1 MFAGRAVGADGGI
14 DIGVEGLFCR
24 RALSVACFSSVPRSG
39 FKRAPREGR
48 LSEMKQLDASPTTIT
63 TPPPSAEQFPL
74 ALRRVAIDTYR
85 ENVAYLHRDCA
96 IYRAEGFQALAK
108 VEVRANGR
116 QVLATLNVVDDPRIV
131 RCDEIGL
138 SMDAFAQLGVAN
150 GHPARVSQ
158 AEPPSSIP
166 ALHRKIA
173 GERLTRDDF
182 RAVVR
187 DIAEHRYSK
196 IELTAFVV
204 ASNQGELDREE
215 VYFLTEA
222 MADVGQRLDWHER
235 VVVDKH
241 CIGGIPGNRTS
252 MLVVPI
258 VAAHGMLCPKTS
270 SRAITSPAG
279 TADTMEVL
287 TEVELPVERLLEIV
301 REHRGCIAWGGTAQL
316 SPADDVLISVERPL
330 SIDSPGQMV
339 ASILSK
345 KVAAGSTHLLLD
357 IPLGPTAKVRSMP
370 EAQRLRRL
378 FEFVARRMNLSIDV
392 VITDG
397 RQPIGAGIGP
407 ALEARDVMRV
417 LENDPRAP
425 NDLRQKA
432 LRLAGRMLEFDPDV
446 RGGDGFAIA
455 RDILDSGRALAKMD
469 AIIRA
474 QGAKPFDHNTPQLA
488 RLSFEVLADAD
499 GVVIAID
506 NHQLARIARIAGA
519 PKVQGA
525 GVDLLRKLGD
535 AVERGSVLYRVHADY
550 AADLE
555 FARQACLRATAY
567 SIGSADEVPR
577 LFVEF

>member
-1 MFAGRAVGADGGI
+1 MDTTQVTPAPVSGI
-14 DIGVEGLFCR
+14 EPVR
-24 RALSVACFSSVPRSG
+24 
-39 FKRAPREGR
+39 
-48 LSEMKQLDASPTTIT
+48 
-63 TPPPSAEQFPL
+63 L
-74 ALRRVAIDTYR
+74 ALRRVAIDTYH

-96 IYRAEGFQALAK
+96 VYRAEGFQALAK
-108 VEVRANGR
+108 VEVRVNGR
-116 QVLATLNVVDDPRIV
+116 RILATLNVTTDPRIV
-131 RCDEIGL
+131 RCNELGL
-138 SMDAFAQLGVAN
+138 SEDAFAQLGGKGGDPVQI
-150 GHPARVSQ
+150 SQ
-158 AEPPSSIP
+158 AEPPTSIP

-173 GERLTRDDF
+173 GERLNAEDF
-182 RAVVR
+182 QSIVR

-222 MADVGQRLDWHER
+222 MARVGRRLDWRER
-235 VVVDKH
+235 PVVDKH

-287 TEVELPVERLLEIV
+287 AGVELPMDTLSEIV
-301 REHRGCIAWGGTAQL
+301 RAHRGCLAWGGTAQL

-345 KVAAGSTHLLLD
+345 KVAAGSTHLVLD
-357 IPLGPTAKVRSMP
+357 IPVGPTAKVRSMP
-370 EAQRLRRL
+370 EAQRLRKL
-378 FEFVARRMNLSIDV
+378 FEFVASRMNLTLDV

-397 RQPIGAGIGP
+397 RQPVGAGIGP
-407 ALEARDVMRV
+407 VLEARDVMRV

-425 NDLRQKA
+425 VDLRQKA

-455 RDILDSGRALAKMD
+455 RDILDSGRALAKMN
-469 AIIRA
+469 AIIQA
-474 QGAKPFDHNTPQLA
+474 QGAKPFDHNAPDLA
-488 RLSFEVLADAD
+488 RLNFEVAAAES
-499 GVVIAID
+499 GVVTGID
-506 NHQLARIARIAGA
+506 NLQLARIARLAGA
-519 PKVQGA
+519 PKVRGA
-525 GVDLLRKLGD
+525 GVDLLRKMGEPVV
-535 AVERGSVLYRVHADY
+535 AGEVLYRVHADFP
-550 AADLE
+550 ADLE
-555 FARQACLRATAY
+555 FARQSASRANGY
-567 SIGSADEVPR
+567 RIGSVGEVPHMY
-577 LFVEF
+577 VEF